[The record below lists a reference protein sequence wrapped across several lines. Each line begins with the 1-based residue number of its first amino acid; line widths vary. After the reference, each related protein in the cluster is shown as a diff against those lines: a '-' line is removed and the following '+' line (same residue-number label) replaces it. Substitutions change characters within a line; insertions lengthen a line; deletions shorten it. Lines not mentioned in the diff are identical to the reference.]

1 MDGGEVECEVMEV
14 VHDSDAAVQC
24 RIEPATGS
32 VALKFKIDS
41 GRATAY

>member
-24 RIEPATGS
+24 RIEPS

>member
-24 RIEPATGS
+24 RIES

-41 GRATAY
+41 GRACTGPTAY